1 MVPSSEFFLSFRPPE
16 SFSVGKGNRGR
27 FETVDTKVGKRTSW
41 EGTNGDRSRTPTPE
55 TFEER
60 RQGPQRKQSR
70 ERQTQD
76 TIRSSNA
83 SAKSQTRRRN
93 KCAMTRRGLSRS
105 LLRSLCGNRAGFGRG
120 NARQNAKRHSNH
132 ARFAIRTR
140 ATAAHVDAMESRS
153 RRNTSKRDKAKDKLQ
168 ELQNLRTSGG
178 RRAEQFELREE
189 DAVYDVYEEED
200 YATLVQKRREEAGS
214 FIEDDEGIG
223 YADIGE
229 EDWETGQYEDDAEEL
244 DNGRKRKAPATGN
257 DRESKPRKK
266 PEIKETGSK
275 RVTDMFLAG
284 AAPKNMGVRREK
296 RTQEAA
302 PAVDDLLDDILAG
315 LDGEDPGQTLKPA
328 RNLSFK
334 PKATAQPIFQPSGVD
349 QPMED
354 PPFTKQVDADAL
366 LMENVPVKVES
377 PSPPPKLAGIKVK
390 AEVDEEESK
399 ENSASANVQQQVL
412 PEPAAKKVRFD
423 EPEPKDEP
431 QKSGWQAAIASQEAG
446 LSEVEEKHALETA
459 AELPTSKT
467 LPVEED
473 GTLPFYYMDAYEEP
487 SVRGVS
493 DKVFLFGKVPL
504 GKTFVSCCVQVRN
517 IPHALY
523 VVPAA
528 GVFDDGDGKLEQLE
542 AAAENGNPDS
552 KAELLQYL
560 HRLGLPL
567 KEELKSMLHT
577 LGIKDASMKPVKRS
591 YAFESDSIPKCSQYV
606 MKVSYS
612 SQQPLIPS
620 DTRGKLFTCIL
631 GTQTSTL
638 EALLLK
644 RKIMGPSWLSVRR
657 ATQIPSSY
665 GMSWCHLE
673 VAIENFKDVTQGS
686 SNRTPPPIVVASLNL
701 KTIVDS
707 RNSTMEIAAASV
719 VSVHGVRVDGPT
731 TREEWNSAAKQRHFA
746 VVRRLDGVPYP
757 SGFEDMAKRQNES
770 EIGRRNGGIILST
783 QPSER
788 ALLGFMMAKLHQI
801 DPDVIVGHNI
811 SASDLD
817 VLLHRMNKLKVPHW
831 SRIGRLKRTKF
842 PNLSGGGT
850 QYGGGASS
858 GTLSTIA
865 GRLLCDTYL
874 SSRELLRQVTYT
886 LTALANS
893 QLGERRKELS
903 YADIL
908 SAYGSSEKLLQVVEC
923 ANYDAWLSLA
933 LMFHMSVLPLSK
945 QLTNLSGSQWN
956 KTLQGQRAQR
966 IEMLLLH
973 EFQQRKFMLPD
984 KLSFKERQ
992 RVARA
997 KSIAEGREEDEGE
1010 DPSHSSEVRKK
1021 GPAYSGGL
1029 VLEPKKGLYDKF
1041 VLLLDFNSLYP
1052 SIIQEYNICFTTV
1065 DRPKDGSVPSLPG
1078 ETSSAAPL
1086 PSVIKKLVQRRRQ
1099 VKELMKG
1106 EKDPLKKQQLDIRQQ
1121 ALKLTANSMYGCLGF
1136 TNSRF
1141 YAKPLAQLVT
1151 SQGREIL
1158 QNTVNIVQEKLGLD
1172 VIYGDTDS
1180 IMVNTGSDDLAQV
1193 RQIGLAIK
1201 KEVNQH
1207 YKLLE
1212 IEMDGIYKSMLL
1224 LKKKKYAALLVE
1236 PTGDGSFTT
1245 RMEQKGID
1253 IVRRDWCPLSKDC
1266 GNFALA
1272 NILSGKPCEEV
1283 VDIIHEELRKVR
1295 GRLDAGEVP
1304 LNKFIITKQL
1314 TKSPEDY
1321 PDGKQQPHVQ
1331 VALRRKAASKRDGVA
1346 AGETVPYII
1355 CVQEGMEEQSTS
1367 LAERARHPE
1376 EVAASSG
1383 QLVPD
1388 IGYYL
1393 SQQIHP
1399 VVSRLCA
1406 SIEGTDPAHLA
1417 DCLGLDSSRYHKAN
1431 SGGGAAREDALLTAA
1446 LTMDDEQRY
1455 KDCYPFTVQ
1464 AASGEQFRFP
1474 GVSKAVESNSLDGVL
1489 CTPGSTPDKAIS
1501 GSTLANQALLQARRW
1516 ISEFYDG
1523 DMKCDDDVYP
1533 FQTRD
1538 VSLRRSPEAPLGSLP
1553 ADPKVSGQM
1562 QKCFSESDLYTQLC
1576 YLHRLVDCEG
1586 VLKRLPESE
1595 RALGATRVGA
1605 FRSTFDQAK
1614 QYAARLRDRSAYRWV
1629 QLSGLCVVAQ

>member
-1 MVPSSEFFLSFRPPE
+1 MDPLRRIRTRMTCLAEEAKQGRGPLRSPSVPRTQLSNFPPKRVANGPSPAEDDMTLCQQSSAGRVHAPGTGLRA
-16 SFSVGKGNRGR
+16 KTRG
-27 FETVDTKVGKRTSW
+27 GISASPIALAKRTS
-41 EGTNGDRSRTPTPE
+41 S
-55 TFEER
+55 
-60 RQGPQRKQSR
+60 
-70 ERQTQD
+70 
-76 TIRSSNA
+76 
-83 SAKSQTRRRN
+83 
-93 KCAMTRRGLSRS
+93 
-105 LLRSLCGNRAGFGRG
+105 
-120 NARQNAKRHSNH
+120 
-132 ARFAIRTR
+132 
-140 ATAAHVDAMESRS
+140 AHVHAMESRT
-153 RRNTSKRDKAKDKLQ
+153 RRNTSKRDKAKDRLQ
-168 ELQNLRTSGG
+168 ELESLRSSGA

-189 DAVYDVYEEED
+189 DAVYDVYEEDD
-200 YATLVQKRREEAGS
+200 YASLVQKRREEAGS

-229 EDWETGQYEDDAEEL
+229 EDWETGQYEDDAEET
-244 DNGRKRKAPATGN
+244 DNAKKRKAPATGN
-257 DRESKPRKK
+257 GRESKPRKK
-266 PEIKETGSK
+266 PEVKETGSK

-284 AAPKNMGVRREK
+284 AAPRNMGARREK
-296 RTQEAA
+296 RTQEATPLA
-302 PAVDDLLDDILAG
+302 DDLLDDILAG
-315 LDGEDPGQTLKPA
+315 LDEGDVGQSLKPA
-328 RNLSFK
+328 PEKKSNQMASNLSLPPPSSVGC
-334 PKATAQPIFQPSGVD
+334 PKEDLPLAT
-349 QPMED
+349 
-354 PPFTKQVDADAL
+354 QVDADAL
-366 LMENVPVKVES
+366 LMDNLPLEDE
-377 PSPPPKLAGIKVK
+377 PKLP
-390 AEVDEEESK
+390 
-399 ENSASANVQQQVL
+399 L
-412 PEPAAKKVRFD
+412 PEISKDKVTAQKEKEDHIVNDEPLNIDGHVSPEPPAKKVRFD
-423 EPEPKDEP
+423 EPGP
-431 QKSGWQAAIASQEAG
+431 QDLPRKSGWQAAIASQQADVHEDDKNKI
-446 LSEVEEKHALETA
+446 LDIQTVVTN
-459 AELPTSKT
+459 SKA
-467 LPVEED
+467 LPVDED
-473 GTLPFYYMDAYEEP
+473 GSLPFYYMDAYEEP
-487 SVRGVS
+487 SARGIS
-493 DKVFLFGKVPL
+493 DKVFLFGKVPV
-504 GKTFVSCCVQVRN
+504 GQQFVSCCVQVRN
-517 IPHALY
+517 TPHVMY
-523 VVPAA
+523 VVPVA
-528 GVFDDGDGKLEQLE
+528 GVFNDDDGKLAQLE
-542 AAAENGNPDS
+542 AAAGDGS
-552 KAELLQYL
+552 MTGKAKLLQYL
-560 HRLGLPL
+560 NRLGLEL
-567 KEELKSMLHT
+567 KEELHSLLRT
-577 LGIKDASMKPVKRS
+577 VGIKDASMKPVRRS
-591 YAFESDSIPKCSQYV
+591 YAFESDSIAKGSQYV

-612 SQQPLIPS
+612 SQQPLLPA
-620 DTRGKLFTCIL
+620 DTQGKLFTCIL

-644 RKIMGPSWLSVRR
+644 RKIMGPSWLAVHK
-657 ATQIPSSY
+657 ATHVPSAY

-673 VAIENFKDVTQGS
+673 VAVENFKDVRQGS
-686 SNRTPPPIVVASLNL
+686 SNRSPPPLVVTSLNL
-701 KTIVDS
+701 KTIVDP

-719 VSVHGVRVDGPT
+719 VTIHDVKVDGPT
-731 TREEWNSAAKQRHFA
+731 TREEWNSSKRQRHFA

-757 SGFEDMAKRQNES
+757 SGFEDQAKQQNES
-770 EIGRRNGGIILST
+770 ELGRRNGGIILSI

-811 SASDLD
+811 AAGDLD

-850 QYGGGASS
+850 QYGGGASA

-886 LTALANS
+886 LTSLAS
-893 QLGERRKELS
+893 LQLGERRKELS
-903 YADIL
+903 YADVI
-908 SAYGSSEKLLQVVEC
+908 SAYSSSEKLLQVVEC

-933 LMFHMSVLPLSK
+933 LMFHMSVIPLSK

-973 EFQQRKFMLPD
+973 EFYERKFMLPD

-992 RVARA
+992 RIARA
-997 KSIAEGREEDEGE
+997 KSIAEGREEEEGE
-1010 DPSHSSEVRKK
+1010 DPTHAPEGRKK
-1021 GPAYSGGL
+1021 GPAYAGGL

-1065 DRPKDGSVPSLPG
+1065 DRPKDGSVPSLPD
-1078 ETSSAAPL
+1078 ENSTAAPL

-1099 VKELMKG
+1099 VKDLMKN

-1180 IMVNTGSDDLAQV
+1180 IMVNTGSEDLAQV

-1236 PTGDGSFTT
+1236 PTGDGGFTT

-1272 NILSGKPCEEV
+1272 NILSGRPCEEV
-1283 VDIIHEELRKVR
+1283 VDTIHEELRKVR
-1295 GRLDAGEVP
+1295 ERLDAGEVS

-1321 PDGKQQPHVQ
+1321 PDAKQQPHVQ

-1346 AGETVPYII
+1346 AGETVPYIV
-1355 CVQEGMEEQSTS
+1355 CVHIGEEDKHSSS

-1376 EVAASSG
+1376 EVAASNG

-1388 IGYYL
+1388 IVYYL

-1417 DCLGLDSSRYHKAN
+1417 DCLGLDPSRFHKAN
-1431 SGGGAAREDALLTAA
+1431 SGGGLAREDALLTAA
-1446 LTMDDEQRY
+1446 LTLDDDQRY
-1455 KDCYPFTVQ
+1455 KDCYPFTVCM
-1464 AASGEQFRFP
+1464 ANGEQFNFP
-1474 GVSKAVESNSLDGVL
+1474 GVSKALENSSLDGVMR
-1489 CTPGSTPDKAIS
+1489 PPDSTSSETLS
-1501 GSTLANQALLQARRW
+1501 GSTLANQAVLQARKW

-1523 DMKCDDDVYP
+1523 ELKCDDDIFP

-1538 VSLRRSPEAPLGSLP
+1538 VSLRRSREAHLGSLP
-1553 ADPKVSGQM
+1553 ADPKITGQM
-1562 QKCFSESDLYTQLC
+1562 QRVFPESKLYTQLC

-1586 VLKRLPESE
+1586 LLKRLPEAE
-1595 RALGATRVGA
+1595 RAVGA
-1605 FRSTFDQAK
+1605 KRVESLRSTFDEAK
-1614 QYAARLRDRSAYRWV
+1614 LFAAKYRDRAAYRWV
-1629 QLSGLCVVAQ
+1629 QLSDLCVAAR